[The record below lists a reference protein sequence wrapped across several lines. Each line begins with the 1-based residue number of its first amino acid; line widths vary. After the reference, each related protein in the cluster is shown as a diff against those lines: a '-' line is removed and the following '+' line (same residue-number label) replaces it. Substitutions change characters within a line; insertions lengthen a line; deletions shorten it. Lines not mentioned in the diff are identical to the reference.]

1 MQLDPVVSACI
12 PNNGPLS
19 SYLRWAVKT
28 TDAEH
33 LFHLGAVLPCLSDFA
48 TSMGF
53 RVDPERMM
61 HPVLWTFLVGVSAS
75 SKTTAMKR
83 AQTHYQRVRST
94 MLNGQEVRP
103 FVFAEGSIPGLFE
116 ALAGRFDHDS
126 GLSTGIVDRDEAARL
141 LDSRDG
147 TVADMLCQIID
158 GEEVERH
165 LRSLKAERRAG
176 GTVHDRLIQPAFSG
190 RFATTFARIREVTQA
205 SYLEG
210 GLYSRMLW
218 FVGSEFHPHPRLEIN
233 TYRQE
238 ADRVLSEWV
247 DWGRWMLAAQLGPAE
262 ERVVGVSEAAVDCLR
277 TTLFEDF
284 VAASRTDSRLNATRK
299 RALTQAVIVAGLY
312 ALTQQRMRIE
322 LDDMAQAVNLCTF
335 CLEGLAGLEGSLAV
349 SEQVS
354 AAEKVFTVIQQAGVN
369 GARKSELYRTRLD
382 KREIDAAVEHL
393 IDAGRIESVS
403 ERAQGAGR
411 PATRLRV
418 LDEAQSASGAST
430 GAKVIP
436 IRVDPARTRPGCPA
450 CNGTQAEPGSEGTV
464 PCPTCWDVPRSRR
477 K

>member
-1 MQLDPVVSACI
+1 MQLDPVVSASI
-12 PNNGPLS
+12 PSTGPLA
-19 SYLRWAVKT
+19 SYMRWAIKT

-53 RVDPERMM
+53 VIDPERLLR
-61 HPVLWTFLVGVSAS
+61 PVLWTFLVGVSAS

-103 FVFAEGSIPGLFE
+103 FIFAEGSIPGLFE
-116 ALAGRFDHDS
+116 ALAARFDPES

-141 LDSRDG
+141 LESRDA

-190 RFATTFARIREVTQA
+190 RLATTFARIREVTQA

-210 GLYSRMLW
+210 GLYSRMMW

-233 TYRQE
+233 THRQE
-238 ADRVLSEWV
+238 ADRVLGEWV
-247 DWGRWMLAAQLGPAE
+247 DWGRWMLVSQLGPAE
-262 ERVVGVSEAAVDCLR
+262 ERVVGVSEAAVDWLR
-277 TTLFEDF
+277 ETLFDDF
-284 VAASRTDSRLNATRK
+284 VRASRTDSRLNATRK

-312 ALTQQRMRIE
+312 ALSQQRLRIE
-322 LDDMAQAVNLCTF
+322 LDDMERAVNLCTF
-335 CLEGLAGLEGSLAV
+335 CLECLSGLEGSLAV

-354 AAEKVFTVIQQAGVN
+354 AAEKVYTVIQQAGPN

-393 IDAGRIESVS
+393 IDAGRVEQVT
-403 ERAQGAGR
+403 ERAAGAGR

-418 LDEAQSASGAST
+418 PGGEDASG

-436 IRVDPARTRPGCPA
+436 IRVASSRTVLAPPC
-450 CNGTQAEPGSEGTV
+450 GTCGGTGAEPGTDGAT
-464 PCPTCWDVPRSRR
+464 PCPVCWDAPKARR
-477 K
+477 H